1 MENTE
6 DKRWCVYVH
15 TNKINGKK
23 YVGQTCQIPE
33 KRWKNGLG
41 YQRNPYFY
49 NAIQKYGWDNF
60 EHEVIASNLTLD
72 EANNMEEFYIN
83 KFDTMNNINGYN
95 MQSGGQNKMHIE
107 ETKEKIRNAH
117 LGKHVSEETKAKL
130 CEKNSGENNP
140 HYGRHRSEETKRKIG
155 DAQIGEKNHM
165 FGTHHSEEWKEN
177 VRSKLIGS
185 NSYKARV
192 VVQSSED
199 LEFIKQW
206 DCIVDAE
213 RSLGITGV
221 GAVCRGQRKT
231 AGGFKWMYKED
242 YEEWVKNSV
251 L

>member
-1 MENTE
+1 
-6 DKRWCVYVH
+6 
-15 TNKINGKK
+15 
-23 YVGQTCQIPE
+23 
-33 KRWKNGLG
+33 
-41 YQRNPYFY
+41 
-49 NAIQKYGWDNF
+49 
-60 EHEVIASNLTLD
+60 
-72 EANNMEEFYIN
+72 
-83 KFDTMNNINGYN
+83 
-95 MQSGGQNKMHIE
+95 MHIE

-130 CEKNSGENNP
+130 REKNSGENNP